1 MNFELVHVESE
12 LSQHYVLKQDTEP
25 KLLLMSRS
33 APCMAPSAISVCVCV
48 CVCVCVS
55 LCVCVCVCVCVCEWV
70 NVL

>member
-48 CVCVCVS
+48 CVCVC
-55 LCVCVCVCVCVCEWV
+55 EWV
-70 NVL
+70 NVTSIVKLWRE